1 MPKMGKKGSIMFDIR
16 RSIDLKKPLT
26 GKQIV
31 EAFRVIAEDL
41 APCFDKFFYK
51 IGKFF
56 ESLKL
61 GDGPADLISVTS
73 IRNVDGKRSAVYS
86 LPLKSKGH
94 DARLTNG
101 KSDRICDSDAYE
113 KIGIRT
119 CEGAIAYFDNEEEVI
134 RLMDEAKLKLEQQL
148 AKT

>member
-1 MPKMGKKGSIMFDIR
+1 MLDVK

-31 EAFRVIAEDL
+31 EAFRAIAEDL
-41 APCFDKFFYK
+41 APGIDKFFYK
-51 IGKFF
+51 ICNFL

-61 GDGPADLISVTS
+61 GDGCPADLINVTS

-94 DARLTNG
+94 DARLTNS
-101 KSDRICDSDAYE
+101 KSDEICDSKTYE

-119 CEGAIAYFDNEEEVI
+119 CSGGSSGLDTEEKVI
-134 RLMDEAKLKLEQQL
+134 GLINEAKSRLEEQL
-148 AKT
+148 ASL